1 MPLYVYLFARH
12 FGTGVIISTAFIHLL
27 DPAYLQIGAGS
38 CVGAHDGWDL
48 FPWVPALIMGSVFLI
63 FLTDVLSDV
72 VVQRKY
78 GIGKNHIPM
87 NDEVM
92 RAIVRVEE
100 EEEEVEKSQDQRG
113 FRSQIAA
120 FLILEFGIIFHS
132 VMIGLNLGAVGELEF
147 KTLYIV
153 LIFHQS
159 FEGLGLGARLSGVPW
174 PREQVSFIWAYLMCL
189 MYGLVTP
196 ISIAIGISIRHQ
208 FNSNSFNVNVI
219 SGVLDS
225 ISCGILIYSGLVELL
240 ARDFIFNSNPQRDL
254 KQLMFC
260 IMSII
265 AGAGIMSAIGKW
277 A

>member
-1 MPLYVYLFARH
+1 
-12 FGTGVIISTAFIHLL
+12 
-27 DPAYLQIGAGS
+27 
-38 CVGAHDGWDL
+38 
-48 FPWVPALIMGSVFLI
+48 
-63 FLTDVLSDV
+63 
-72 VVQRKY
+72 
-78 GIGKNHIPM
+78 
-87 NDEVM
+87 
-92 RAIVRVEE
+92 
-100 EEEEVEKSQDQRG
+100 
-113 FRSQIAA
+113 
-120 FLILEFGIIFHS
+120 
-132 VMIGLNLGAVGELEF
+132 MIGLNLGAVGELEF